1 MSDIVSKEKDLFL
14 SVNNER
20 DHDMICEIARAL
32 SVPDRVR
39 ILKSLLLRSKNLSEI
54 SQELDIPVSSV
65 ARHIDALAEEIF
77 SDEYATVTVEYSRE
91 GNPRELLNPK
101 DRLYLELVKQAQA
114 ALKALGMNTDA
125 KERKSASDGFSDF
138 LQEFNNA

>member
-1 MSDIVSKEKDLFL
+1 MVKGLK
-14 SVNNER
+14 
-20 DHDMICEIARAL
+20 
-32 SVPDRVR
+32 RVR
-39 ILKSLLLRSKNLSEI
+39 NKKDYIIRLLKKQGKYSPELSLQVGLVAQLLVR
-54 SQELDIPVSSV
+54 
-65 ARHIDALAEEIF
+65 IDALAEEIF

-125 KERKSASDGFSDF
+125 KERKSANDGFSDF